1 MGNTSS
7 SATVGDLVLERP
19 SRSRVFSELG
29 IDFCCGGKKT
39 LERAC
44 AERGLDLA
52 EVVARLEAEP
62 APAAAV
68 DWRTQPMSALCDH
81 IEATHHEY
89 TKAELPRLRA
99 MLDKVARVHGERHP
113 EMIEVAML
121 FGRLADDLSAHL
133 MKEERVLFP
142 AMRGIDAGRVVDLS
156 PPVRVMLAEH
166 DDAGAILHELRTLTK
181 GYVPPSDACNTF
193 RASLAGLE
201 DFERDLHEHV
211 HLENNVLFPRV
222 MRSEQAA
229 S

>member
-1 MGNTSS
+1 MGIAPA
-7 SATVGDLVLERP
+7 SATVGDLVLDRP

-44 AERGLDLA
+44 AERGLDLG

-62 APAAAV
+62 APVAAV
-68 DWRTQPMSALCDH
+68 DWRNEPLGALCNH
-81 IEATHHEY
+81 LEATHHVY
-89 TKAELPRLRA
+89 TKAELPRLRE

-113 EMIEVAML
+113 EMIEVAAL

-133 MKEERVLFP
+133 LKEERVLFP
-142 AMRGIDAGRVVDLS
+142 AMRGIDAGRVVDLT

-181 GYVPPSDACNTF
+181 GYVPPGDGCNTY
-193 RASLAGLE
+193 RAALAGLE

-222 MRSEQAA
+222 TRHEQAA